1 MPQVF
6 KRKWAGKDGAAVT
19 SKWYWLDYRVGGK
32 RKIERTNPPTNNERL
47 AEKQLYA
54 RLAGTVRDRREV
66 LVSEI
71 IGNYRSHLRV
81 YSQST
86 LVKKGYWLDW
96 WETQFGSL
104 RASEFGHAQ
113 VRKAIE
119 VLEKSGGRTRRGKAR
134 PVKPGTVRGY
144 LGLLKAAFS
153 RAVDEDLID
162 PHTIARLEIKH
173 QSPRRSATFTDD
185 DIMLTKSYLEPWA
198 AKLVEVLAATGI
210 RIGDAL
216 ALDWS
221 AVDLQ
226 AATLT
231 WTQQKTEAETVV
243 PLSPAAVE
251 AFGTRG
257 IGLVFPDPD
266 GKPRIYRVVLRTLRD
281 AMDAAGVK
289 GRTPHDLRRTF
300 AQKLADEGVDD
311 RDIAFLLGQSS
322 TAMVKSKY
330 TYVKVERARKA
341 LARVS

>member
-210 RIGDAL
+210 RIGD
-216 ALDWS
+216 D
-221 AVDLQ
+221 
-226 AATLT
+226 
-231 WTQQKTEAETVV
+231 
-243 PLSPAAVE
+243 
-251 AFGTRG
+251 
-257 IGLVFPDPD
+257 
-266 GKPRIYRVVLRTLRD
+266 
-281 AMDAAGVK
+281 
-289 GRTPHDLRRTF
+289 
-300 AQKLADEGVDD
+300 
-311 RDIAFLLGQSS
+311 
-322 TAMVKSKY
+322 
-330 TYVKVERARKA
+330 RARPVEVHVDGERRHRA
-341 LARVS
+341 GQQGRRVLVWRR